1 MPRYKGVEIN
11 TKPTVS
17 MAREATLGL
26 KWRKEYGRGGTQV
39 GVARANQLRRRDTL
53 SLDTVKRMKAYF
65 DRHEVDM
72 TVPKNKNPRHPDY
85 PGAGKIAWLLW
96 GGNSGRSFANRI
108 VRRMNSI
115 DERQLETMEKR
126 HIKKVTETDDCYIVE
141 FSKSEEMMEETT
153 EEIETSGSYEEEE
166 RPYHDEDEKSYGEDE
181 ERVDVFDDTYRRTF
195 NLDRQSIDE
204 DTRTISLAFSSE
216 EPVQRNFGLEVL
228 NHGSDNV
235 RLGRLNN
242 KAPLLINHNQEPV
255 IGVVERATIDSD
267 KVGRAVVRFGK
278 SRMAEEIFQDVMDG
292 IRSQVSVG
300 YRIHKME
307 RDNDKEEPLYRAL
320 DWEPYE
326 VSIVSIAADQSVGV
340 GRSDESLK
348 IDNSITERKVTME
361 VEEKAVDTAQI
372 ADNVRKN
379 EMNRIREIESIGSE
393 LNKQE
398 MARQYINDG
407 RSVEE
412 FSKDVI
418 KTLKPVEVKP
428 ENIEMSPKEVREYS
442 MLRAVEASLS
452 GDWSRAGLEL
462 EASQEVAKKSGKEN
476 RGGNR
481 GFYLPN
487 DVRFQKRDL
496 TVGTATAGGNL
507 VGTDHLGAQFV
518 DALRARMVTR
528 ELGAQTLSGLQ
539 GDVQIPALNAKTTV
553 YWVAENSAP
562 TEGAP
567 TFRQITMSPK
577 SVSSYIDVSRK
588 LMAQSDP
595 SVEQVVRNDVLD
607 QLAQAVDTVALNGG
621 GSNQPT
627 GILQTTGV
635 GDVAIGTN
643 GGAITWAKTV
653 DVFGTQDTAN
663 ALSGNL
669 AWCTTPSVR
678 AEMMTIERAS
688 NTAQFILNDPNDLMG
703 YRMIAST
710 NVPSTLTKGST
721 SGTCHA
727 LIFGNWSELFIGEW
741 GSLDVLVDPY
751 SNSTTGATRISFF
764 YDVDVMVR
772 HAESFTAIQD
782 ITVS

>member
-1 MPRYKGVEIN
+1 
-11 TKPTVS
+11 

-53 SLDTVKRMKAYF
+53 SFETVKRMKAYF

-72 TVPKNKNPRHPDY
+72 RVPKNKNPKHKDY

-96 GGNSGRSFANRI
+96 GGDSGRSFANRI
-108 VRRMNSI
+108 VRRLNSI
-115 DERQLETMEKR
+115 DERSDEMELEER
-126 HIKKVTETDDCYIVE
+126 HIKQVTETEDSFIIE
-141 FSKSEEMMEETT
+141 FGKSEEKEEVI
-153 EEIETSGSYEEEE
+153 EEIETQAMDEE
-166 RPYHDEDEKSYGEDE
+166 EKSYGEEEEREEDEEEEEEREEDE
-181 ERVDVFDDTYRRTF
+181 ERSFLNNEITYRTF
-195 NLDRQSIDE
+195 LLDRQEIDE
-204 DTRTISLAFSSE
+204 DTRTVQLAFSSE
-216 EPVQRNFGLEVL
+216 EPVQRSFGTEVL
-228 NHGSDNV
+228 SHGGESV

-242 KAPLLINHNQEPV
+242 KAPLLINHQQEPV

-267 KVGRAVVRFGK
+267 KVGRAIVRFGR
-278 SRMAEEIFQDVMDG
+278 SAMADEIFQDVKDG
-292 IRSQVSVG
+292 IRNQVSVG

-307 RDNDKEEPLYRAL
+307 KDSETDDALYRAV

-326 VSIVSIAADQSVGV
+326 VSMVSIAADQSVGV
-340 GRSDESLK
+340 GRSAET
-348 IDNSITERKVTME
+348 IPVTNSTIERKPKME
-361 VEEKAVDTAQI
+361 VQEKALDV
-372 ADNVRKN
+372 NEVRKS
-379 EMNRIREIESIGSE
+379 EVNRIREIESIGAE

-398 MARQYINDG
+398 MARQFINEG

-412 FSKDVI
+412 FSKEVL
-418 KTLKPVEVKP
+418 KTLKQVEVKP
-428 ENIEMSPKEVREYS
+428 DNIDMTSKEVRSYS

-452 GDWSRAGLEL
+452 GDWSKAGLEL
-462 EASQEVAKKSGKEN
+462 EASQAVAQKTGKEN

-487 DVRFQKRDL
+487 DIRIQKRDL

-539 GDVQIPALNAKTTV
+539 GDIQIPALNAKTTV
-553 YWVAENSAP
+553 YWVAENAAP

-567 TFRQITMSPK
+567 TFRQISMSPK

-621 GSNQPT
+621 GSNEPT

-635 GDVAIGTN
+635 GDVAIATN

-663 ALSGNL
+663 ALTGNL

-688 NTAQFILNDPNDLMG
+688 NTAQFIVNDPNELMG

-710 NVPSTLTKGST
+710 NVPSTLTKGTT
-721 SGTCHA
+721 SGSCHA

-751 SNSTTGATRISFF
+751 SNSTTGATRLSFF